1 MSDSILAIAG
11 KDFVLLGAEASAGF
25 SIIVMKHDEDKIKK
39 LDDTKLLA
47 ASGQNGDRVQFCEF
61 IQKNMNLYRY
71 VNDRPL
77 ETKSAAN
84 YIRGTLATALRK
96 NPYQVNLLLG
106 GYDEETGG
114 SLYLI
119 DYLSSMQ
126 KVNFGA
132 HGYGG
137 YFSLSIMDKYYH
149 DDLTLD
155 EAKDIMKKC
164 ISEIQKRLLLNSPA
178 FIYKAITK
186 DGIQEVK
193 L

>member
-1 MSDSILAIAG
+1 MIG
-11 KDFVLLGAEASAGF
+11 KE
-25 SIIVMKHDEDKIKK
+25 KKKKK
-39 LDDTKLLA
+39 LKEYYL
-47 ASGQNGDRVQFCEF
+47 
-61 IQKNMNLYRY
+61 K
-71 VNDRPL
+71 RPL

-96 NPYQVNLLLG
+96 NPYQTNLLLG
-106 GYDEETGG
+106 GYDKETGG
-114 SLYLI
+114 SLYFI

-164 ISEIQKRLLLNSPA
+164 IAEIQKRLLLNSPA
-178 FIYKAITK
+178 FIYKVITK
-186 DGIQEVK
+186 DGIEVIK